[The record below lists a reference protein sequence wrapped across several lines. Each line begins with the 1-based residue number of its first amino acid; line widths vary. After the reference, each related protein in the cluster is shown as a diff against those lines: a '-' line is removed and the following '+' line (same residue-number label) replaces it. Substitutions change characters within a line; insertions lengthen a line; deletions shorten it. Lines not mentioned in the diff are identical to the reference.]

1 MIKPITNQ
9 ETYENLRRIIKS
21 TGLDESSDTEL
32 VKKVLETELITNP
45 IEYEIP
51 FKVNSSDANVDG
63 KEFTIT
69 SMKIGASDTL
79 IGGKYFIHFYA
90 TDDLATHVYEC
101 KVGVGQQC
109 ISLHKATIN
118 EVPPDGIK
126 TTFDNTW
133 MQ

>member
-1 MIKPITNQ
+1 MIKPITNR

-45 IEYEIP
+45 IECKSP

-63 KEFTIT
+63 KDFTIT

-79 IGGKYFIHFYA
+79 TGGKYFIHFYA
-90 TDDLATHVYEC
+90 TDDFAKHVYEC
-101 KVGVGQQC
+101 KVVVGQQC

-118 EVPPDGIK
+118 EVPPEGIK
-126 TTFDNTW
+126 TTFEDSWT
-133 MQ
+133 